1 MASDWTEYC
10 PECDATVGMGHSL
23 WHTERDMRMRD
34 CEENADYLH
43 QEKMDNMCES
53 EHALYR
59 KKGKAATIEWT
70 NCSLPDM
77 DGRVVGE
84 KFYYQSNVDGY
95 HSLHITSVQEGQ
107 YLLILGG
114 SRVLGEILLEEEES
128 DDE

>member
-1 MASDWTEYC
+1 MI
-10 PECDATVGMGHSL
+10 
-23 WHTERDMRMRD
+23 D

-59 KKGKAATIEWT
+59 KKGKAATMEWT

-77 DGRVVGE
+77 EGRVVGE
-84 KFYYQSNVDGY
+84 KFYYQSNSGEFQRM
-95 HSLHITSVQEGQ
+95 HITSVQEGR

-114 SRVLGEILLEEEES
+114 SRVLAEILLEEEE
-128 DDE
+128 